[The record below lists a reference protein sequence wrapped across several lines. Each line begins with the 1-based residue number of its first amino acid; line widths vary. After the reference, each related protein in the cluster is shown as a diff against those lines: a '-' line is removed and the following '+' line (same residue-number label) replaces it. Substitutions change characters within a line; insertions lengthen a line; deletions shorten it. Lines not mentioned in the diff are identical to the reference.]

1 MSDKLEMSV
10 GQAHKLEMAFGR
22 NNWTNAEIEKL
33 CEGAVL
39 AEHLKV
45 VRGHARI
52 VPVEHVI
59 TCTCGSFL
67 PRLGSGWSEEE
78 HRFCGTMQL
87 EKRDGHLFLNGK
99 KVERY
104 LSPNQR
110 GSKVIQGHNLR
121 KELANQ
127 STLCACVLDYL
138 IQHTEMIPEE
148 WKQGVTYFWG
158 TVFRRPDGDLSVA
171 YLYWN
176 GVRWDWRC
184 HWLGINWNSYNP
196 AARLAS
202 K

>member
-1 MSDKLEMSV
+1 MSDLMLDVS
-10 GQAHKLEMAFGR
+10 QAHELKLAFR
-22 NNWTNAEIEKL
+22 RADYTNEEIKRL
-33 CEGAVL
+33 CEGAILVDVRKVL
-39 AEHLKV
+39 L
-45 VRGHARI
+45 GHARI

-78 HRFCGTMQL
+78 HHLCGTMQL

-104 LSPNQR
+104 FSPNQK

-138 IQHTEMIPEE
+138 IQHIELIPEE

-158 TVFRRPDGDLSVA
+158 TIFRDPDGDLSVA
-171 YLYWN
+171 YLCWY
-176 GVRWDWRC
+176 GGRWDWDC
-184 HWLGINWNSYNP
+184 IWLDGGWGSDGP

>member
-1 MSDKLEMSV
+1 MLDVS
-10 GQAHKLEMAFGR
+10 QAHELKLAFR
-22 NNWTNAEIEKL
+22 RADYTNEEIKRL
-33 CEGAVL
+33 CEGAILVDVRKVL
-39 AEHLKV
+39 L
-45 VRGHARI
+45 GHARI

-67 PRLGSGWSEEE
+67 PHLGSGWSEEE

-138 IQHTEMIPEE
+138 LRHTELIPED
-148 WKQGVTYFWG
+148 WKRGSTFFWG
-158 TVFRRPDGDLSVA
+158 TIFRSPDGGLGVA
-171 YLYWN
+171 YLYWR
-176 GVRWDWRC
+176 GRRWYWGDDWLDYD
-184 HWLGINWNSYNP
+184 WDSISS
-196 AARLAS
+196 AACLAS
-202 K
+202 E